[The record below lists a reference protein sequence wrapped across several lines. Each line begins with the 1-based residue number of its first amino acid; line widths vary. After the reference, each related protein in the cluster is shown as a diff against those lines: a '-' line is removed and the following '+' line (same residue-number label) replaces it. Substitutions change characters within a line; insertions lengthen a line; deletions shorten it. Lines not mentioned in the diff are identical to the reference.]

1 MTAHDFTLDPAYA
14 DLVAVAIAE
23 ELDGV
28 EPAPFYPSAIAGLAG
43 FLDLPEDEDLVGLL
57 DRQDDL
63 SELGAPA
70 PGAPR
75 TPAEAI
81 AEGRRFVAEAVY
93 VGVGYCL
100 KTIRTLYGVG
110 PVWPDAET
118 AWENATQRHPETD
131 PARIPRGV
139 PVWWTNGRFGHVAL
153 SIGGGYCLTTDY
165 RRSGFLG
172 VAPIGP
178 LAAWCGGR
186 LVGYSETING
196 VDVWDAKPAP
206 TFTLDDR
213 IAVVRQALKAARE
226 AKAPRY
232 RIQGL
237 RKWLTNLENRK

>member
-1 MTAHDFTLDPAYA
+1 MTAHDYTLDPAYA
-14 DLVAVAIAE
+14 DLVEAAIAE

-28 EPAPFYPSAIAGLAG
+28 EPAPFYPSALDDTTAG
-43 FLDLPEDEDLVGLL
+43 PWPLV

-63 SELGAPA
+63 DELGAPA

-81 AEGRRFVAEAVY
+81 AEGRRFVREAVY

-118 AWENATQRHPETD
+118 AWENAGQRHPESD

-139 PVWWTNGRFGHVAL
+139 PVWWVNGRYGHVAL

-165 RRSGFLG
+165 RRSGFVG

-186 LVGYSETING
+186 LVGWSETING
-196 VDVWDAKPAP
+196 VDVWDAKARP

-213 IAVVRQALKAARE
+213 IAVVRQALKAARA

-237 RKWLTNLENRK
+237 RKWLDTLRDRKNR